1 MTSRI
6 FLALVATLVVLAG
19 APSSHAQDYPNRPV
33 TLVVPW
39 PAGGTTDIGMRA
51 LASATEKYLKQ
62 KIVIENRPGAAGVL
76 GPQQVAQN
84 ATPDGYTLVQIP
96 ITVFRFPFM
105 RKTTLDPANDFTY
118 IIGVSGYTF
127 GVVVR
132 GDAPWKTFR
141 ELIDYAR
148 ANPGKINYGT
158 PGAGTTLHITME
170 QIAKQQGVKWV
181 HVPFKGT
188 PETTGALLGGHID
201 AVADAT
207 GWSTLVNSGQLRLLV
222 LWTATRSKNWPDVPT
237 LREAGID
244 MVSNSPFG
252 IAGPKGVDPAVVK
265 IIHDA
270 FKKGAEDPAYLETTA
285 KLDQEPAYMSS
296 DDYRRY
302 VAVQLV
308 EQKKLIEELGLKQ
321 DLSVSRNQT
330 RIKGIKHVRRLGAEP
345 LRRAHDGGSYTP
357 MQHVDLRDW
366 TRSNT
371 AALLTGVP

>member
-1 MTSRI
+1 MQSLIVLILAAI
-6 FLALVATLVVLAG
+6 FSFVASPA
-19 APSSHAQDYPNRPV
+19 SAQDYPNRPV
-33 TLVVPW
+33 TLIVPW

-62 KIVIENRPGAAGVL
+62 KIVVENRPGAGGVL

-84 ATPDGYTLVQIP
+84 AAPDGYTLVQIP

-105 RKTTLDPANDFTY
+105 RKTSLDPAADFTY

-132 GDAPWKTFR
+132 NDAPWKSFK

-158 PGAGTTLHITME
+158 PGAGTSLHITME
-170 QIAKQQGVKWV
+170 QIAKQQGIRWT

-188 PETTGALLGGHID
+188 SETTGALLGGHVD

-207 GWSTLVNSGQLRLLV
+207 GWAPLVNSRQLRLLV
-222 LWTATRSKNWPDVPT
+222 LWTATRSKNWPDAPT
-237 LREAGID
+237 LREVGIN

-252 IAGPKGVDPAVVK
+252 IAGPKGMDPAVVK

-270 FKKGAEDPAYLETTA
+270 FKKGAEDPAYLEATA
-285 KLDQEPAYMSS
+285 KLDQEPAYMNS

-302 VAVQLV
+302 AAGQLV
-308 EQKKLIEELGLKQ
+308 EQKKLIEDLGLKQ
-321 DLSVSRNQT
+321 
-330 RIKGIKHVRRLGAEP
+330 E
-345 LRRAHDGGSYTP
+345 
-357 MQHVDLRDW
+357 
-366 TRSNT
+366 
-371 AALLTGVP
+371 